1 MLSNTEVVN
10 TEVAGAEKAPSVPEH
25 QAYVALQV
33 SALRLRDEVEHLLK
47 QSSLTAT
54 QFNVLRILRGAQE
67 ESLTCGEIASRL
79 LNKDPDVT
87 RLLDRM
93 EKQDLIER
101 HRDHKDRR
109 VLLTRLSPEGRRV
122 VKLLDA
128 PVMDLHR
135 RQFGHM
141 PAERVE
147 LLVTLLQEVAGQ
159 G

>member
-1 MLSNTEVVN
+1 MSNTKKVP
-10 TEVAGAEKAPSVPEH
+10 TVPEH
-25 QAYVALQV
+25 QAYLALQS
-33 SALRLRDEVEHLLK
+33 SALRLKDEVEHLLK
-47 QSSLTAT
+47 QSGLTVT

-67 ESLTCGEIASRL
+67 EALTCSEIASRL

-93 EKQDLIER
+93 EKQALIER

-122 VKLLDA
+122 VDLLDA
-128 PVMDLHR
+128 PMMDLHR
-135 RQFGHM
+135 QQFGHM

-147 LLVTLLQEVAGQ
+147 LLVTLLREVAGQ